1 MSNYQNLP
9 ELFFSKAKENLN
21 NQHLLKINNSTN
33 EIDSWTWSNTY
44 SSVNKIYQFINSQNL
59 KKDER
64 ILLVSENRPEW
75 MAADIAIMSN
85 QLIAVPNYI
94 TYTSRDFEHILNDS
108 KPKGLIVSN
117 KDLLET
123 VLIAS
128 KKINFELQFIIC
140 FDQFENTSIP
150 NLTFYD
156 DLIEDPSVKP
166 DKYHSIQRKDPA
178 SIIYTSGTQ
187 GLPKGV
193 ILSHGGILS
202 NCEGAYELLQT
213 LKSPDLTFLTWLPL
227 SHSYEHVVQF
237 VTLMMEAKVFYNKS
251 IETLLPTIKVAKP
264 HIMTAVPRFYNN
276 LFAKMQINLKN
287 QSQFKQNL
295 FNSAISLG
303 TKKLHQQKLSLKEK
317 ILDFLLDKLVRKKV
331 KNNFGGR
338 LEAFVSGGGPLDSRV
353 GEALNALG
361 LKTLQGYG
369 LTETSPVVSC
379 NPLHKVKVETV
390 GPIFPGVE
398 VKLAEDGEILVKG
411 ENLMLGYWNN
421 QEATNKTIING
432 WLHTGDIGEFDKE
445 GYLKITDRKKDI
457 IVNAGGDNISPTR
470 VEAKLD
476 IEPEIAQSMLYGDFK
491 NYLVAVIVPDKDFA
505 LNWAKENGK
514 EQKFESIVKD
524 DDFNK
529 LMKEVVN
536 RVNKNLS
543 VIEQV
548 RKFILIDHE
557 FTIENSMMTV
567 SMKVRRFAVKD
578 KYQEDLEKLY

>member
-1 MSNYQNLP
+1 MDKYQNLP
-9 ELFFSKAKENLN
+9 ELFFSKAQENFK
-21 NQHLLKINNSTN
+21 NQHLLKINSTTN
-33 EIDSWTWSNTY
+33 EIESWTWSDTLR
-44 SSVNKIYQFINSQNL
+44 SVNKIYQFINSQNL
-59 KKDER
+59 HKEER
-64 ILLVSENRPEW
+64 VLLVSENRPEW
-75 MAADIAIMSN
+75 MTADIAIMSN

-117 KDLLET
+117 KNLLDT

-140 FDQFENTSIP
+140 FDRFENSNIP
-150 NLTFYD
+150 NLSFYD
-156 DLIEDPSVKP
+156 DLIEDTSIKP
-166 DKYHSIQRKDPA
+166 NKYLSIQRKDPA

-193 ILSHGGILS
+193 VLSHGGILS

-213 LKSPDLTFLTWLPL
+213 LKGPDLTFLTWLPL

-251 IETLLPTIKVAKP
+251 IETLLPTIKIAKP

-276 LFAKMQINLKN
+276 LFAKMQINLKT

-295 FNSAISLG
+295 FNQAILLG
-303 TKKLHQQKLSLKEK
+303 TKKLYQQKLSITEK
-317 ILDFLLDKLVRKKV
+317 IFDFLMDKLVRKKV
-331 KNNFGGR
+331 LNNFGGR
-338 LEAFVSGGGPLDSRV
+338 LKAFVSGGGPLDSRV

-421 QEATNKTIING
+421 QEATNKTIIDG
-432 WLHTGDIGEFDKE
+432 WLHTGDIGEFDEE

-457 IVNAGGDNISPTR
+457 IVSLGGDNIAPS
-470 VEAKLD
+470 KLENLLTLSSD
-476 IEPEIAQSMLYGDFK
+476 IEQACVFGEQK
-491 NYLVAVIVPDKDFA
+491 NYIAAIIILSADSKA
-505 LNWAKENGK
+505 TK
-514 EQKFESIVKD
+514 EQIDLYIEKMNTD
-524 DDFNK
+524 
-529 LMKEVVN
+529 
-536 RVNKNLS
+536 LS
-543 VIEQV
+543 QPEKIK
-548 RKFILIDHE
+548 RYHIIDE
-557 FTIENSMMTV
+557 PFTIENNLMTPT
-567 SMKVRRFAVKD
+567 MKVRRHEVEK
-578 KYQEDLEKLY
+578 KYSEVINGMF

>member
-1 MSNYQNLP
+1 MTNYQNLP
-9 ELFFSKAKENLN
+9 ELFFLKAKENLK
-21 NQHLLKINNSTN
+21 NQHLLKINNTTN
-33 EIDSWTWSNTY
+33 EIESWTWSDTL
-44 SSVNKIYQFINSQNL
+44 SSINKIYQFINSQNL
-59 KKDER
+59 HKEER
-64 ILLVSENRPEW
+64 VLLVSENRPEW
-75 MAADIAIMSN
+75 MSADIAIMSN

-117 KDLLET
+117 KNLLDT
-123 VLIAS
+123 ILIAS
-128 KKINFELQFIIC
+128 KKIKFELQFIIC
-140 FDQFENTSIP
+140 FDRFENSNIP
-150 NLTFYD
+150 NLSFYD
-156 DLIEDPSVKP
+156 DLIEDSSIEP
-166 DKYHSIQRKDPA
+166 DKYLSIQRKDPA

-193 ILSHGGILS
+193 VLSHGGILS

-213 LKSPDLTFLTWLPL
+213 LKGPDLTFLTWLPL

-295 FNSAISLG
+295 FNQAILLG
-303 TKKLHQQKLSLKEK
+303 TKKLHQQKLSISEK
-317 ILDFLLDKLVRKKV
+317 IFDFLLDKLVRKKV
-331 KNNFGGR
+331 LNNFGGR
-338 LEAFVSGGGPLDSRV
+338 LKAFVSGGGPLDSRV

-421 QEATNKTIING
+421 PEATKKTIIDG
-432 WLHTGDIGEFDKE
+432 WLHTGDIGEFDE
-445 GYLKITDRKKDI
+445 EEYLKITDRKKDI
-457 IVNAGGDNISPTR
+457 IVSLGGDNIAPS
-470 VEAKLD
+470 KLENLLTLSSD
-476 IEPEIAQSMLYGDFK
+476 IEQACVFGEQK
-491 NYLVAVIVPDKDFA
+491 NYIAA
-505 LNWAKENGK
+505 LIILSADSKATK
-514 EQKFESIVKD
+514 EQIDLYIEKMNVD
-524 DDFNK
+524 
-529 LMKEVVN
+529 
-536 RVNKNLS
+536 LS
-543 VIEQV
+543 QPEKIK
-548 RKFILIDHE
+548 RYHIIDE
-557 FTIENSMMTV
+557 PFTIENNLMTPT
-567 SMKVRRFAVKD
+567 MKVRRHEVEK
-578 KYQEDLEKLY
+578 KYSEVINGMF

>member
-1 MSNYQNLP
+1 MDKYQNLP
-9 ELFFSKAKENLN
+9 ELFFSKAQENFK
-21 NQHLLKINNSTN
+21 NQHLLKINNTTN
-33 EIDSWTWSNTY
+33 EIESWTWSDTLR
-44 SSVNKIYQFINSQNL
+44 SVNKIYHFINSQNL
-59 KKDER
+59 HKEER
-64 ILLVSENRPEW
+64 VLLVSENRPEW
-75 MAADIAIMSN
+75 MTADIAIMSN

-117 KDLLET
+117 KNLLDT

-140 FDQFENTSIP
+140 FDRFDNSNIP
-150 NLTFYD
+150 NLSFYD
-156 DLIEDPSVKP
+156 DLIENTSIKP
-166 DKYHSIQRKDPA
+166 DKYLSIQRKDPA

-193 ILSHGGILS
+193 VLSHGGILS

-213 LKSPDLTFLTWLPL
+213 LKGPDLTFLTWLPL

-251 IETLLPTIKVAKP
+251 IETLLPTIKIAKP

-276 LFAKMQINLKN
+276 LFAKMQINLKT

-295 FNSAISLG
+295 FNQAILLG
-303 TKKLHQQKLSLKEK
+303 TKKLHQQKLSITEK
-317 ILDFLLDKLVRKKV
+317 IFDFLMDKLVRKKV
-331 KNNFGGR
+331 LNNFGGR
-338 LEAFVSGGGPLDSRV
+338 LKAFVSGGGPLDSRV

-421 QEATNKTIING
+421 QEATNKTIIDG
-432 WLHTGDIGEFDKE
+432 WLHTGDIGEFDEE

-457 IVNAGGDNISPTR
+457 IVSLGGDNIAPS
-470 VEAKLD
+470 KLENLLTLSSD
-476 IEPEIAQSMLYGDFK
+476 IEQACVFGEQK
-491 NYLVAVIVPDKDFA
+491 NYIAAIIILSADSKA
-505 LNWAKENGK
+505 TK
-514 EQKFESIVKD
+514 EQIDLYIEKMNTD
-524 DDFNK
+524 
-529 LMKEVVN
+529 
-536 RVNKNLS
+536 LS
-543 VIEQV
+543 QPEKIK
-548 RKFILIDHE
+548 RYHIIDE
-557 FTIENSMMTV
+557 PFTIENNLMTPT
-567 SMKVRRFAVKD
+567 MKVRRHEVEK
-578 KYQEDLEKLY
+578 KYSEVINGMF

>member
-1 MSNYQNLP
+1 MDKYQNLP
-9 ELFFSKAKENLN
+9 ELFFSKAQENFK
-21 NQHLLKINNSTN
+21 NQHLLKINNTTN
-33 EIDSWTWSNTY
+33 EIESWTWSDTLR
-44 SSVNKIYQFINSQNL
+44 SVNKIYQFINSQNL
-59 KKDER
+59 HKEER
-64 ILLVSENRPEW
+64 VLLVSENRPEW
-75 MAADIAIMSN
+75 MTADIAIMSN

-117 KDLLET
+117 KNLLDT

-140 FDQFENTSIP
+140 FDRFDNSNIP
-150 NLTFYD
+150 NLSFYD
-156 DLIEDPSVKP
+156 DLIEDTSIKP
-166 DKYHSIQRKDPA
+166 DKYLSIQRKDPA

-193 ILSHGGILS
+193 VLSHGGILS

-213 LKSPDLTFLTWLPL
+213 LKGPDLTFLTWLPL

-251 IETLLPTIKVAKP
+251 IETLLPTIKIAKP

-276 LFAKMQINLKN
+276 LFAKMQINLKT

-295 FNSAISLG
+295 FNQAILLG
-303 TKKLHQQKLSLKEK
+303 TKKLHQQKLSITEK
-317 ILDFLLDKLVRKKV
+317 IFDFLMDKLVRKKV
-331 KNNFGGR
+331 LNNFGGR
-338 LEAFVSGGGPLDSRV
+338 LKAFVSGGGPLDSRV

-421 QEATNKTIING
+421 QEATNKTIIDG
-432 WLHTGDIGEFDKE
+432 WLHTGDIGEFDEE

-457 IVNAGGDNISPTR
+457 IVSLGGDNIAPS
-470 VEAKLD
+470 KLENLLTLSSD
-476 IEPEIAQSMLYGDFK
+476 IEQACVFGEQK
-491 NYLVAVIVPDKDFA
+491 NYIAAIIILSADSKA
-505 LNWAKENGK
+505 TK
-514 EQKFESIVKD
+514 EQ
-524 DDFNK
+524 
-529 LMKEVVN
+529 
-536 RVNKNLS
+536 
-543 VIEQV
+543 
-548 RKFILIDHE
+548 IDHYIE
-557 FTIENSMMTV
+557 KMNTDLSQPEKIKRYHIIDEPFTIENNLMTPT
-567 SMKVRRFAVKD
+567 MKVRRHEVEK
-578 KYQEDLEKLY
+578 KYSEVINGMF